1 MSKIKILTIVDM
13 QNDYMEG
20 GPMAVKGATK
30 LVPVIND
37 LIKNGE
43 YDAIIATQDWHPSNH
58 ISFASTHEKEPFSKI
73 KVIDQIIYLLLQL
86 MKKSLFQK

>member
-43 YDAIIATQDWHPSNH
+43 YDAIIA
-58 ISFASTHEKEPFSKI
+58 IMASGILIRSIAPLINSKI
-73 KVIDQIIYLLLQL
+73 TDPA
-86 MKKSLFQK
+86 SR

>member
-37 LIKNGE
+37 LIKEWG
-43 YDAIIATQDWHPSNH
+43 
-58 ISFASTHEKEPFSKI
+58 
-73 KVIDQIIYLLLQL
+73 V
-86 MKKSLFQK
+86 